1 MKNIWH
7 KIFSKNDMK
16 LGHLREKVKNLSSF
30 IIFLEFSIQKKEYL
44 IQALGEKILKC
55 QEELAH
61 SLSIVCKFM
70 LVILK
75 LYEILDSTKVT

>member
-30 IIFLEFSIQKKEYL
+30 IIFLEFSFQKKEYL
-44 IQALGEKILKC
+44 IQALGENILKC
-55 QEELAH
+55 Q
-61 SLSIVCKFM
+61 
-70 LVILK
+70 
-75 LYEILDSTKVT
+75 